1 MKTIMMALLI
11 TSLLSCTTEKVN
23 GQVFNRE
30 TNYKIKFNP
39 TMLGLVAGGGFIV
52 AGLLTKP
59 ERKWVQDN
67 TSQSTTFYGQQGHWR
82 NQYIYES
89 QSRMSAII
97 SGALIIGLS
106 FTLNF

>member
-1 MKTIMMALLI
+1 MIALLV

-30 TNYKIKFNP
+30 TNYKIQFNP
-39 TMLGLVAGGGFIV
+39 TLLGLVAGGGFIA
-52 AGLLTKP
+52 AGILTKP

>member
-59 ERKWVQDN
+59 ERKWVPDN
-67 TSQSTTFYGQQGHWR
+67 TSNSSTFYGQQGHWR
-82 NQYIYES
+82 NRGRTRVRLEGQA
-89 QSRMSAII
+89 QDQ
-97 SGALIIGLS
+97 
-106 FTLNF
+106 NFEWMTFPYL